1 VHQHTWD
8 RFYRVARGAPA
19 WLVHGHVQTTRGA
32 PDGHKHAAAVIH
44 VVVRRLEALAK
55 ELAALEI
62 KSRDFR

>member
-1 VHQHTWD
+1 
-8 RFYRVARGAPA
+8 
-19 WLVHGHVQTTRGA
+19 VQTTRGA

-55 ELAALEI
+55 GLAALEI